1 MMVVESPGDFAGRP
15 NGIPSL
21 TRSDCP
27 AEGEAGAGL
36 PKTPSDE
43 GGDAGGEGITGLAR
57 AGKGWR
63 TAGAGWPCWEPVR
76 VGLMGAPRRASERD
90 GQTPWGH
97 PTSTRICLRAGSL
110 RPPAHTPP
118 PTDRAPVRHRSEG
131 RGGLAAAG
139 GK

>member
-57 AGKGWR
+57 TGKGWR
-63 TAGAGWPCWEPVR
+63 RLALLGARPGRVDGGAKTGVRERWADALGASNVNAHLSSGGLSPTAGAHTPTHRPPSR
-76 VGLMGAPRRASERD
+76 TAPLRGARRA
-90 GQTPWGH
+90 
-97 PTSTRICLRAGSL
+97 
-110 RPPAHTPP
+110 
-118 PTDRAPVRHRSEG
+118 RS
-131 RGGLAAAG
+131 GG
-139 GK
+139 